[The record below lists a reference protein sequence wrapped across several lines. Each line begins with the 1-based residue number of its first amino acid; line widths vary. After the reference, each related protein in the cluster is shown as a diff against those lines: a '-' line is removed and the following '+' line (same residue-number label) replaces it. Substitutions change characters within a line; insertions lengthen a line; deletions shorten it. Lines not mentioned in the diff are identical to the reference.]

1 MSDADRRT
9 HLRYRDP
16 ESTTLHFL
24 IKDGERERPVTGLVV
39 NESHRGLA
47 CVYVGPALPV
57 NTAIVWQETA
67 SIGTCCTVLRCE
79 ELYTDVFLLALR
91 IDD

>member
-1 MSDADRRT
+1 MSDVDRRT

-16 ESTTLHFL
+16 DSTTLHFL
-24 IKDGERERPVTGLVV
+24 FKDGEHQRPVTGLIV

-47 CVYVGPALPV
+47 CVYVGPALAV
-57 NTAIVWQETA
+57 STEIVWQETE
-67 SIGTCCTVLRCE
+67 SIGTRCTVLRCE
-79 ELYTDVFLLALR
+79 KLYTDVFLLALR